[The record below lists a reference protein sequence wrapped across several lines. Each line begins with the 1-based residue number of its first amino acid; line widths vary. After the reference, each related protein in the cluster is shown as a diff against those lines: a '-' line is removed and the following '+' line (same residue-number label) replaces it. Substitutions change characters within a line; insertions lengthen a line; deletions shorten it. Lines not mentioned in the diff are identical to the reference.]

1 MGSKISDIIAFLNL
15 SDKFKGDLSA
25 LTEDVTGN
33 LMERAK
39 AAIELLRK
47 ETQANPSALKNFA
60 PLIREAIFSCK
71 SLGAEEKLE
80 MAMAFLPPNACNI
93 ANLVILNPQL
103 LDNGIWATF
112 DDIDGNETSKDGLDS
127 RAIPLLEKH
136 SKMGIVKWK
145 VTGRDWHY
153 VSALYGEIDLNVIC
167 ESGLYKCNLK
177 TKQIIP
183 NEKIVHHPIMDP
195 GITDSLFKD
204 IAWEISELQ
213 PYKGQSFDKN
223 LYYVGCDAE
232 KNAYLIPKN
241 SNKPLYNFIRS
252 VSKLYQP
259 TFEIIRKE
267 GGIITDHDLE
277 IQHAAAAWL
286 ENRIKESYY
295 NNSFALSLAGT
306 SIDVVAKLPNGK
318 IFDKSAASG
327 VLVEELAEQW
337 GISKEEAC
345 THILVTGDGLS
356 DIKTANPVFSDE
368 TSGKIPMFFTGS
380 RQHAD
385 FGEAISQMVII
396 SPHAALVLN
405 GAKGPDVLF
414 AAYEYFA
421 GKLKAALRKNQAFNP
436 VNYIPPSNDPF
447 AEFLLSNYLGNPN
460 KLAELETLGSNLMSV
475 EMFLRECGNDYLIF
489 DVLPTSHVIVPRNK
503 KYFQDEQNIS
513 WFFPSAGEA
522 RIIVTADDRQLLR
535 TNTRTKNAPSYPLA
549 QNLNNGFPKAV
560 SGPNPFAELFDG
572 TTGPREATEEDGTL
586 IKIGSSEYLIA
597 VPDALMQ
604 RNPKLSKETFNS
616 ALSSARYWA
625 SQASGL
631 GNIAEKNQYLS
642 CPSYYLEFPGHTK
655 TIIINWPGGPQIVRK
670 GLGVFGTTTRNFD
683 VIDTVVMKVPTTL
696 DELICL
702 DCEEATKDEV
712 VRDANGNPMLGE
724 DGNPKKM
731 KKSFPLDLHVALWN
745 LNADLIPSNPLKLA
759 ALFKGGKLIN
769 TDAILDPELKNALV
783 NPIHCPATQVVLD
796 ALSSPGRIVKF
807 Y

>member
-1 MGSKISDIIAFLNL
+1 LA
-15 SDKFKGDLSA
+15 A
-25 LTEDVTGN
+25 LFTYAEVS
-33 LMERAK
+33 
-39 AAIELLRK
+39 IFY
-47 ETQANPSALKNFA
+47 PS
-60 PLIREAIFSCK
+60 
-71 SLGAEEKLE
+71 
-80 MAMAFLPPNACNI
+80 NACNI

-103 LDNGIWATF
+103 LDNEIWATF
-112 DDIDGNETSKDGLDS
+112 DDVDGNKTTKDGLDS

-136 SKMGIVKWK
+136 KKMGIAKWII
-145 VTGRDWHY
+145 TGRDWRY
-153 VSALYGEIDLNVIC
+153 VSALYGEIDLDVIC
-167 ESGLYKCNLK
+167 ESGLYRCNLK

-183 NEKIVHHPIMDP
+183 NEKMAHHPIMDT
-195 GITDSLFKD
+195 GLTDSLFKD
-204 IAWEISELQ
+204 IAWEIAELQ

-223 LYYVGCDAE
+223 LYYVGYDAE

-252 VSKLYQP
+252 VSKLFQP

-267 GGIITDHDLE
+267 GGVITDHDLE
-277 IQHAAAAWL
+277 IQRISAAWL
-286 ENRIKESYY
+286 ESRIKESYY
-295 NNSFALSLAGT
+295 GNSFTLSLAGT
-306 SIDVVAKLPNGK
+306 SIDVVAKLPNGE

-327 VLVEELAEQW
+327 MLVEELAKQW
-337 GISKEEAC
+337 SISKEEAC
-345 THILVTGDGLS
+345 SHILVTGDGLS
-356 DIKTANPVFSDE
+356 DIRTASPVFSDG
-368 TSGKIPMFFTGS
+368 TSGKLPMFFTGS

-385 FGEAISQMVII
+385 FGEAINQMVII
-396 SPHAALVLN
+396 SPHAALSPN

-421 GKLKAALRKNQAFNP
+421 GKLKAAPKKNQTFNP

-447 AEFLLSNYLGNPN
+447 AKFLLSNYLENPT
-460 KLAELETLGSNLMSV
+460 KLTELETIGGNLMSV
-475 EMFLRECGNDYLIF
+475 EMFLREQGNGYLIF
-489 DVLPTSHVIVPRNK
+489 DVLPTSHIIVPPNK

-522 RIIVTADDRQLLR
+522 RIIVTADGRQLLR

-560 SGPNPFAELFDG
+560 SGSNPFAELFDG

-616 ALSSARYWA
+616 ALSSVRYWA

-631 GNIAEKNQYLS
+631 NVVKNQYFS

-655 TIIINWPGGPQIVRK
+655 TIVVNWPGGPQIIRK

-683 VIDTVVMKVPTTL
+683 VIDTVVMKVPVTL

-702 DCEEATKDEV
+702 DCEEAMKDEAIL
-712 VRDANGNPMLGE
+712 DATGNPILGE
-724 DGNPKKM
+724 DGKPKKR
-731 KKSFPLDLHVALWN
+731 KISFPLDLHVALWD
-745 LNADLIPSNPLKLA
+745 LNEDLTPSNPLKLA
-759 ALFKGGKLIN
+759 ALFKSGKRIN
-769 TDAILDPELKNALV
+769 TDAIFDPDLKNALV
-783 NPIHCPATQVVLD
+783 NPIHCPVTQVVLD
-796 ALSSPGRIVKF
+796 ALSNPGRIVKF